1 MNPTS
6 IHHDKVHETLL
17 RLETRI
23 AERFLNSNLR
33 KVFHHLL
40 EVTEES
46 SENIEWISRPLWL
59 IRGLTYTVIAIS
71 IIAIVYG
78 FTLLNYNIENPN
90 FGDILAL
97 AESTIND
104 LVLLGAAIFFL
115 LTLENRMKRS
125 RALKKLNEL
134 RAMAHVIDMHQLTK
148 DPTAIG
154 ESGNT

>member
-6 IHHDKVHETLL
+6 IHYDKVYETLI
-17 RLETRI
+17 RLQTRI
-23 AERFLNSNLR
+23 TERFPDSNLR
-33 KVFHHLL
+33 KVCGHLM

-59 IRGLTYTVIAIS
+59 ICGLTYTVIAVS

-134 RAMAHVIDMHQLTK
+134 RATAHVIDMHH
-148 DPTAIG
+148 
-154 ESGNT
+154 